1 MTGISRLRFRWFE
14 LLHHIS
20 ANEQIH
26 LMLLDN
32 PHADYTNTNIH
43 KPHAESHKRFGS
55 RHGVQGRTI
64 EELGIQ
70 MLVFVLVKYLNWGL
84 LTLIMTE
91 ALLS

>member
-1 MTGISRLRFRWFE
+1 M
-14 LLHHIS
+14 
-20 ANEQIH
+20 
-26 LMLLDN
+26 
-32 PHADYTNTNIH
+32 
-43 KPHAESHKRFGS
+43 RFGS

-70 MLVFVLVKYLNWGL
+70 MLVFVLAKYLNWGL